1 VHLNHSAGIFQVTRE
16 RGATSMAQSG
26 DKGRINVFQVMRDA
40 RDMGMDSWSKVV
52 LKVTSSAPYSLATS
66 AIAKPSLF
74 LAAAA
79 RRRTDAWMGQVLAR
93 MNMPS
98 RTDVLA
104 LSTRLTHIEVALDDL
119 GAAVD
124 SLRTQVGV
132 KAAPAKRATAN
143 NRLTAEG

>member
-1 VHLNHSAGIFQVTRE
+1 
-16 RGATSMAQSG
+16 MAQSG

-40 RDMGMDSWSKVV
+40 RDMGMDSWAKVV

-74 LAAAA
+74 VAAAA
-79 RRRTDAWMGQVLAR
+79 RRRTEAWMAQVLAR

-98 RTDVLA
+98 RTDVLT

-124 SLRTQVGV
+124 SLRAQVGA
-132 KAAPAKRATAN
+132 KSTAPAKRAIAN
-143 NRLTAEG
+143 NRVTAEG